1 MTTAPAKGTATAAKG
16 WALPG
21 QQPRP
26 PPLERVERRPPPP
39 PQSRKQQELQHQLAA
54 LVGNEVLDA
63 GVGEQYSVADFLRVA
78 PWRNKSP
85 ESSGREEGASEA
97 RPSGFCLPSRR
108 PPPAPSTGRVHSGL
122 PRRVASIAKA
132 AVARET
138 TNSSSSKR
146 SRDAQNS
153 TSVTLHPAADGQAQQ
168 STAKGKG
175 KARKRKPRRR
185 TSRTRKRS
193 AEAQEFRIIR
203 GATRM
208 LLAQA
213 ARLEATACSEAS
225 EEEARTEDPVQAVEP
240 SATEERC
247 AKLRKELAAKF
258 HEKDQ
263 QTAGERKTTP
273 TPTTPTVQALKGDC
287 TGRPGQEIQELVIES
302 SENKKKR
309 VSL

>member
-1 MTTAPAKGTATAAKG
+1 MKTAPATGTPTAAKG

-26 PPLERVERRPPPP
+26 PPSARVERRPPPP
-39 PQSRKQQELQHQLAA
+39 PKSRKQQQLQHQLAA
-54 LVGNEVLDA
+54 LVGNEILDA
-63 GVGEQYSVADFLRVA
+63 GLRKQYSVADFLRVA
-78 PWRNKSP
+78 PWRSKSP

-97 RPSGFCLPSRR
+97 RPSGFRPPSRR
-108 PPPAPSTGRVHSGL
+108 PPPAPSASRVHSGP
-122 PRRVASIAKA
+122 PRRVASSAEA
-132 AVARET
+132 AVAREAT
-138 TNSSSSKR
+138 SSSSSSNNKC
-146 SRDAQNS
+146 SRDAQSS
-153 TSVTLHPAADGQAQQ
+153 TSVTLRPAAGRQAQQ

-175 KARKRKPRRR
+175 EARKRNPRRR

-203 GATRM
+203 GTTRR

-247 AKLRKELAAKF
+247 AKLRNELAAKF
-258 HEKDQ
+258 HEKD
-263 QTAGERKTTP
+263 RKTVGEKNYSYSYYSYSP
-273 TPTTPTVQALKGDC
+273 SPDRC
-287 TGRPGQEIQELVIES
+287 
-302 SENKKKR
+302 
-309 VSL
+309 